1 MEIHL
6 PPFQEKRQFGRVI
19 IPEPAISQVY
29 VPQSQKLWEN
39 QGIIQNISLGGIY
52 LFCDE
57 EPPFGKD
64 AIRHLIL
71 DAVHNDK
78 KIYRLQFHGVIVR
91 IEDRL
96 RNSPQVAIALKFLS
110 DPLYYPL
117 TATNYGELPVLDKV
131 RLMYQHYRLNLKA
144 HEIIQGTPDIRTQ
157 RIEQI
162 KKRVKQNLYGI
173 EPEKLARQVTSNFL
187 EENQVIRKK

>member
-6 PPFQEKRQFGRVI
+6 PSFQERRQFGRVI

-39 QGIIQNISLGGIY
+39 QGSIRNISLGGIY
-52 LFCDE
+52 FLCDE

-71 DAVHNDK
+71 DAVHNNQ

-91 IEDRL
+91 IEDPL
-96 RNSPQVAIALKFLS
+96 RDSFQVAIALKFLS

-117 TATNYGELPVLDKV
+117 TATNYAELPVLDKV
-131 RLMYQHYRLNLKA
+131 RLMYQYYRLNLKA
-144 HEIIQGTPDIRTQ
+144 HEIIKGAPDIRPE

-162 KKRVKQNLYGI
+162 KQRIKQNVYGLKS
-173 EPEKLARQVTSNFL
+173 EEFARQVTSNLL
-187 EENQVIRKK
+187 EENQVSRKK